1 MASGG
6 SEIPH
11 GKTELKMKVTG
22 DDFGPLS
29 VVGNSFVKSFRG
41 GNYWITTPK
50 EDFLILYRF
59 YGGDASEDGQ
69 FWTVERHDADQS
81 FRDEHAVA
89 RRWNTLEDIS
99 YLVVPKGVLM
109 YEGIAA
115 THGPYPG
122 GGWQVFIP
130 QSVLKPLFHFPKEY
144 MARNS
149 KSDNEKWEAEKAI
162 AFRAQGDII
171 NLWNKKRMEKITWSK
186 TGNLK
191 LRDSEGSEPLKMASG
206 GSEIPHGKTELKMKI
221 TADEF
226 GPLSVVGD
234 SYVKSFRGGNY
245 WITTPK
251 EDFLILHRFFGG
263 AASDDGQFWKV
274 ERHEADQSFR
284 DEHAVARRWNSNT
297 LEDITRLIVP
307 KGVYMFE
314 GIAASRGKYPGGGL
328 QVFIPQSIAKPLSS
342 ISRLHMAGALT
353 ESDIWKWKAV
363 LDTVGKAQED
373 IFNRWNKK
381 RIEKITS
388 NSANLA
394 LRGKH
399 FRSLPPKVQEA
410 LRNPTTGRSAATKEK
425 IPQGTYKLHEE
436 RIRHIDGSY
445 QTLSLSVKTEFVKST
460 TRTYQ
465 SGKVTIVETTHHYNI
480 IYIWS

>member
-1 MASGG
+1 MACGG

-22 DDFGPLS
+22 EEFGPLS
-29 VVGNSFVKSFRG
+29 VVDDNFVKSFRG
-41 GNYWITTPK
+41 GNYQITTPK

-59 YGGDASEDGQ
+59 YGGHATEDGQ
-69 FWTVERHDADQS
+69 FWTVERHDPDQS

-109 YEGIAA
+109 YEGIAS

-130 QSVLKPLFHFPKEY
+130 QKVLKPLFHFPKEY

-149 KSDNEKWEAEKAI
+149 KTDNEKWEAEKAI

-171 NLWNKKRMEKITWSK
+171 NLWNKKRMEKITTK

-191 LRDSEGSEPLKMASG
+191 LRDLKMASG

-234 SYVKSFRGGNY
+234 TYVKSFRGGNY

-263 AASDDGQFWKV
+263 AASDDGQFWTV
-274 ERHEADQSFR
+274 ERHDTRQSYR
-284 DEHAVARRWNSNT
+284 NEQAVERRRNT
-297 LEDITRLIVP
+297 LEDITHLIVP

-314 GIAASRGKYPGGGL
+314 GIAASRGKSPGGAGL
-328 QVFIPQSIAKPLSS
+328 HSTQHCKTF
-342 ISRLHMAGALT
+342 
-353 ESDIWKWKAV
+353 E
-363 LDTVGKAQED
+363 
-373 IFNRWNKK
+373 F
-381 RIEKITS
+381 
-388 NSANLA
+388 
-394 LRGKH
+394 H
-399 FRSLPPKVQEA
+399 FEASHGWSL
-410 LRNPTTGRSAATKEK
+410 N
-425 IPQGTYKLHEE
+425 
-436 RIRHIDGSY
+436 
-445 QTLSLSVKTEFVKST
+445 
-460 TRTYQ
+460 
-465 SGKVTIVETTHHYNI
+465 
-480 IYIWS
+480 